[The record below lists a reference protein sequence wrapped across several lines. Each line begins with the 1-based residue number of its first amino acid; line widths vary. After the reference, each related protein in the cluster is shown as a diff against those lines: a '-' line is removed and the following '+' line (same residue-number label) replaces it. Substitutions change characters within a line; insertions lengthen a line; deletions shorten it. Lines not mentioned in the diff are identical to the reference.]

1 MIKSL
6 DFGAFM
12 LYNIAMEELKNIIAD
27 NLIDLR
33 KANKLTQLELAEK
46 LNYSDKAISKWERGE
61 SLPDIVILKQLA
73 DMYGVNVDYI
83 LTKHTEEVKSKYRI
97 PKPELNNKLII
108 TLLAC
113 LSVWILAAILYV
125 NFKIMFDVYYWK
137 IWILA
142 LPVTSIVL
150 IVFSGIW
157 GKKSLIIASVS
168 LFIWTLILAIYIQFL
183 QYNLWSLFLLGIPAQ
198 LATSLSGKIKR
209 TSKNN

>member
-1 MIKSL
+1 
-6 DFGAFM
+6 
-12 LYNIAMEELKNIIAD
+12 MEELKNTIAN
-27 NLIDLR
+27 NLINLR

-83 LTKHTEEVKSKYRI
+83 LCTHTEEEQAKYRK

-113 LSVWILAAILYV
+113 ISVWILATILYI
-125 NFKIMFDVYYWK
+125 NFKIILDKYYWMVW
-137 IWILA
+137 IWA
-142 LPVTSIVL
+142 LPTTSIIL

-157 GKKSLIIASVS
+157 GKKWMIITSVS
-168 LFIWTLILAIYIQFL
+168 LLIWTAILGTYL
-183 QYNLWSLFLLGIPAQ
+183 QLLKYNLWTLFLLGIPAQ
-198 LATSLSGKIKR
+198 IATALCAKIKR
-209 TSKNN
+209 KAKSE

>member
-1 MIKSL
+1 
-6 DFGAFM
+6 
-12 LYNIAMEELKNIIAD
+12 MEELKDIIAD
-27 NLIDLR
+27 NLISLR

-73 DMYGVNVDYI
+73 DMYGVSIDYI
-83 LTKHTEEVKSKYRI
+83 LNEHNEEAKAKYRI
-97 PKPELNNKLII
+97 PRPELNNKLII

-125 NFKIMFDVYYWK
+125 NFKIMFDVYYWR
-137 IWILA
+137 IWIWA
-142 LPVTSIVL
+142 LPASSIVL

-157 GKKSLIIASVS
+157 GKKGHIIASVS
-168 LFIWTLILAIYIQFL
+168 LFIWTALLGVYIQLL

-198 LATSLSGKIKR
+198 FATSLSGKITRK
-209 TSKNN
+209 KK